1 MDKPQEPQI
10 QPEELV
16 LDPNFAQQIQKLH
29 RLILYG
35 RWLFVVCLWIC
46 IAPFCL
52 WDLRTEIS
60 LLYEYF
66 TWVGL
71 RYTIIFH
78 PLSSLGLSFCIAMT
92 TSVLVWQS
100 RNIIWGLPLEEQQH
114 LQKQVYRIR
123 QQGSSHPLWKWICK

>member
-46 IAPFCL
+46 IAPF
-52 WDLRTEIS
+52 
-60 LLYEYF
+60 
-66 TWVGL
+66 
-71 RYTIIFH
+71 
-78 PLSSLGLSFCIAMT
+78 
-92 TSVLVWQS
+92 
-100 RNIIWGLPLEEQQH
+100 
-114 LQKQVYRIR
+114 
-123 QQGSSHPLWKWICK
+123 

>member
-92 TSVLVWQS
+92 TSV
-100 RNIIWGLPLEEQQH
+100 
-114 LQKQVYRIR
+114 
-123 QQGSSHPLWKWICK
+123 